1 MADLALNVIIL
12 IVGLGLLVKGSD
24 SFVSAASRIA
34 KRFGVSDFFIGLT
47 LVAVGT
53 SLPEL
58 AAALFAIKSGAS
70 SLVVGNLIGSNI
82 ANIGL
87 VIGIAALVGAIVTRE
102 EMLKRDGYIM
112 LLIILLF
119 VSFAANGTVSGF
131 EGGILLLFYFAYIL
145 FLLQGKEEREK
156 KLHFDSFLEYFFK
169 FKYLLTI
176 KTHAVKIFTKK
187 DHKPAPKTV
196 HEKQATEAF
205 KEGVVKNFLVVIISL
220 SALIYGAKLMID
232 NALIISSELGIAES
246 FIGLSLIAIG
256 TSLPELS
263 VAINAVKKGL
273 GGIVIGNVIGSNIA
287 NLALVFAI
295 TSTVA
300 PVEIGRSA
308 LTYLIPIMVL
318 FSIVFLMAVRNEWKI
333 KKREGIGL
341 LISYV
346 LFIIFMYFKSN
357 GAA

>member
-1 MADLALNVIIL
+1 MADIALNALIL
-12 IVGLGLLVKGSD
+12 IAGLALLVKGSD
-24 SFVSAASRIA
+24 KFVSASSRIA

-58 AAALFAIKSGAS
+58 AAALFAIKTGAS

-87 VIGIAALVGAIVTRE
+87 VIGIAALMGSIVTRE

-112 LLIILLF
+112 LLIVLLF
-119 VSFAANGTVSGF
+119 VSFAANGTVSAF
-131 EGGILLLFYFAYIL
+131 EGVILLLFYFAYIL

-156 KLHFDSFLEYFFK
+156 KLQFDSFLEYFFK

-176 KTHAVKIFTKK
+176 KTHAVKIFTKRN
-187 DHKPAPKTV
+187 HKPAPKTV

-205 KEGVVKNFLVVIISL
+205 KEGLVKNFLVVIISL
-220 SALIYGAKLMID
+220 TALIYGAKLVID
-232 NALIISSELGIAES
+232 NALVISSELGIAES

-263 VAINAVKKGL
+263 VAINAVRKGF

-300 PVEIGRSA
+300 PVSVSIFS
-308 LTYLIPIMVL
+308 LTYLIPAMVL

-333 KKREGIGL
+333 KRKEGIGL
-341 LISYV
+341 LITYV
-346 LFIIFMYFKSN
+346 LFLLFMFFKAN
-357 GAA
+357 GGA